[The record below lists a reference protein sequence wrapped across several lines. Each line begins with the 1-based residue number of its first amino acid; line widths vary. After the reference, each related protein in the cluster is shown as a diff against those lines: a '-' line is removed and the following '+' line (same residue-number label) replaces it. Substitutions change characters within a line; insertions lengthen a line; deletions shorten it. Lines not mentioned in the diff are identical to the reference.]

1 MPLTH
6 RPPPQKFA
14 ARLLLWLALAC
25 GVAAPHFAT
34 ARPPIKADKR
44 HNEAMAIGQRALE
57 FYLRQEYRTAAE
69 LYRRAAQVEPDEFA
83 FMIGVGKSE
92 RSDGRLREAIAAYE
106 EVVARAPIH
115 HPLRQKAETAL
126 LELRAALALVP
137 AAATA
142 PVAPPM
148 IAVTPAA
155 VEAPPPIALPA
166 PATATVIAAPLA
178 AVEPPQAA
186 QAVAPPDDTTGL
198 RVAGWIL
205 VATGAAAAAT
215 GIWLT
220 VNATTDQRQL
230 DTLHLPDGRYDLS
243 RVSYQEALDRQLS
256 INHRLTGASVLG
268 IAFLAT
274 EITGIWLLVR
284 ETRAP
289 TTVTAGPGNVMLTH
303 RF

>member
-1 MPLTH
+1 MPLTR
-6 RPPPQKFA
+6 RPPPQNLA
-14 ARLLLWLALAC
+14 ARLVLCLALAC
-25 GVAAPHFAT
+25 GVAAPHDAT
-34 ARPPIKADKR
+34 ARPRIKADKR
-44 HNEAMAIGQRALE
+44 HNESMAIGQRALE

-106 EVVARAPIH
+106 EVVARAPLL
-115 HPLRQKAETAL
+115 HPLRKKAETAL
-126 LELRAALALVP
+126 LELRAALALT
-137 AAATA
+137 AAAAPA
-142 PVAPPM
+142 PVAPLAL
-148 IAVTPAA
+148 AVPPVAA
-155 VEAPPPIALPA
+155 EAPPPVALPA
-166 PATATVIAAPLA
+166 PATAIAPPPVALLPPVTVPT
-178 AVEPPQAA
+178 
-186 QAVAPPDDTTGL
+186 VAPPDETTGL
-198 RVAGWIL
+198 RAAGWIL

-220 VNATTDQRQL
+220 VNATADQRQL
-230 DTLHLPDGRYDLS
+230 DSLHLPDGRYDLS
-243 RVSYQEALDRQLS
+243 RISYLEALDRQLS

-274 EITGIWLLVR
+274 EITGIWLVVR

-289 TTVTAGPGNVMLTH
+289 TTVTAGPGSVMLTH